1 MNRRIFRMLIA
12 LFLAAC
18 LLAGCSSPF
27 RTEIIETPSETQ
39 IAGLH
44 DLLASYGLLFGEA
57 TDVERIYTYTAIQTT
72 DCLAAFETGTCPMEN
87 WDETAVFYSEEHT
100 VSIGAELRIP
110 YRADYHIPPFTVVC
124 QIAEDR
130 FLTVMEH
137 VPGNM
142 IRAICEGWDALPE

>member
-1 MNRRIFRMLIA
+1 MNRRIFRTLIA

-27 RTEIIETPSETQ
+27 RTEIIENPSGTQ
-39 IAGLH
+39 IARLH

-72 DCLAAFETGTCPMEN
+72 DCVAAFETGTCPMEN
-87 WDETAVFYSEEHT
+87 WEETAVFYSEEHKVT
-100 VSIGAELRIP
+100 IGGDIRIP
-110 YRADYHIPPFTVVC
+110 YEADFHIPPFTVVY
-124 QIAEDR
+124 QIPGNR

-137 VPGNM
+137 VPGNV

>member
-1 MNRRIFRMLIA
+1 MNRRIFRTLIA

-27 RTEIIETPSETQ
+27 RTEIIETPSGTQ
-39 IAGLH
+39 IARLH
-44 DLLASYGLLFGEA
+44 DLLASYGLLFGEVKE
-57 TDVERIYTYTAIQTT
+57 VERIYTYTAIQTT
-72 DCLAAFETGTCPMEN
+72 DCLAAFKTGTCPMEN

-124 QIAEDR
+124 QISEDR

-137 VPGNM
+137 VPGNV

>member
-1 MNRRIFRMLIA
+1 MNRRIFRTLIA

-27 RTEIIETPSETQ
+27 TTEIIETPSGTQ
-39 IAGLH
+39 IARLH
-44 DLLASYGLLFGEA
+44 DLLASYGLLFGEVKE
-57 TDVERIYTYTAIQTT
+57 VERIYTYTAIQTT
-72 DCLAAFETGTCPMEN
+72 DCLAAFKTGTCPMEN

-100 VSIGAELRIP
+100 VTIGGDIRIP
-110 YRADYHIPPFTVVC
+110 YKADFHIPPFTVVC

-137 VPGNM
+137 VPGNV